1 MPTSSPDPTSW
12 LSTADEVR
20 ALRTRLDA
28 QGKKLVFTNGVFD
41 ILHVGHVR
49 YLRQARALGDAL
61 VIALNSDSSVRT
73 LKGPTRPVNTQ
84 DDRAEI
90 LRALECIDAVVV
102 FEEPRV
108 TKLIEAIQPH
118 IYTKGG
124 DYTVESLN
132 PEERA
137 ALEKAGAEIQI
148 LPMVEGRS
156 TTATLKRLQ
165 LGENSSTVT
174 AAGTTAKSSNTLRLG
189 ILGSGQGTNFDA
201 IHRAI
206 SDGTLDA
213 EITVVISDNPDA
225 PILAKARSAGLS
237 AIHVDPGTDP
247 RKFPASAQKEVCDHL
262 KRHNVQLVVLTG
274 FMRLL
279 KAPVLTEFRD
289 HIVNIHP
296 SLLPKFKGVAAW
308 KQALDA
314 GEPETGCT
322 VHLVNED
329 LDAGR
334 TLAQA
339 KVPIRPDDSPDTLFA
354 RIQEQEHRLLPEV
367 LSQWHTLGP
376 AS

>member
-1 MPTSSPDPTSW
+1 MPTAAPDPPTW
-12 LSTADEVR
+12 ISTAAEVR
-20 ALRTRLDA
+20 ALRARLDL

-41 ILHVGHVR
+41 LLHVGHVR

-61 VIALNSDSSVRT
+61 VIALNSDTSVRA

-90 LRALECIDAVVV
+90 LRALSCVDAVVV
-102 FEEPRV
+102 FEEPRA
-108 TKLIEAIQPH
+108 TGLIDAIQPH

-132 PEERA
+132 PEERG
-137 ALEKAGAEIQI
+137 ALERAGAEIKI

-165 LGENSSTVT
+165 AGENQN
-174 AAGTTAKSSNTLRLG
+174 AGASTAKSPHTLRLG

-206 SDGTLDA
+206 TDGVLDA
-213 EITVVISDNPDA
+213 QISVVISDIADA
-225 PILAKARSAGLS
+225 PILEKARAAGLP
-237 AIHVDPGTDP
+237 AIHVDPGSDP
-247 RKFPASAQKEVCDHL
+247 RKFPPSAQKEVCDHL
-262 KRHNVQLVVLTG
+262 KRHDVQIVVLTG

-322 VHLVNED
+322 VHLVNEE

-339 KVPIRPDDSPDTLFA
+339 KVPILPDDTPDTLFA

-367 LSQWHTLGP
+367 LSQWHALGL
-376 AS
+376 